1 MDIPDGQG
9 GIIAA
14 ILTAAGVVATAL
26 RLGLGRVAKSFED
39 QGAAFKALTDKS
51 QTTTETLIRVEGTVQ
66 EGREDIR
73 EVRAIA
79 ERMERR
85 PRRRDSSPAL
95 PKRATTEGK

>member
-9 GIIAA
+9 GVMAA
-14 ILTAAGVVATAL
+14 ILAGSGLIATAL
-26 RLGLGRVAKSFED
+26 KIGLGRVAKSFED

-95 PKRATTEGK
+95 PRKP